1 MMASVLAIIQ
11 ALQEKIDCALVH
23 LTGRMINVVV
33 IFILKKMKVKV
44 INKSNHRLP
53 EYKHPG
59 DAGMDLKADISEPI
73 VLKPGEVQVIPT
85 GLYMAIPDGYEI
97 QVRSR
102 SGLAAK
108 ESIFCLNSPGT
119 IDSGYRNNVG
129 VILANFG
136 KNNFVVNPGDRIA
149 QAVLN
154 KFETIEWDEVTTL
167 DETERGEGGFGSTGR

>member
-1 MMASVLAIIQ
+1 
-11 ALQEKIDCALVH
+11 
-23 LTGRMINVVV
+23 MI
-33 IFILKKMKVKV
+33 VKV
-44 INKSNHRLP
+44 VNKSNHRLP
-53 EYKHPG
+53 EYQTAG
-59 DAGMDLKADISEPI
+59 AAGMDLKADISEPV

-85 GLYMAIPDGYEI
+85 GLYMAIPEGYEI

-108 ESIFCLNSPGT
+108 YGIFCLNSPGT
-119 IDSGYRNNVG
+119 LDADWRGNTG

-154 KFETIEWDEVTTL
+154 KIEKIEWEEVSEL
-167 DETERGEGGFGSTGR
+167 DTTERGEGGYGHTGVS

>member
-1 MMASVLAIIQ
+1 
-11 ALQEKIDCALVH
+11 
-23 LTGRMINVVV
+23 MI
-33 IFILKKMKVKV
+33 VKV
-44 INKSNHRLP
+44 VNKSNHRLP
-53 EYKHPG
+53 EYQTAG
-59 DAGMDLKADISEPI
+59 AAGMDLKADISEPV

-85 GLYMAIPDGYEI
+85 GLYMAIPEGYEI

-108 ESIFCLNSPGT
+108 YGIFFFFFSGT
-119 IDSGYRNNVG
+119 LDADWRGNTG

-154 KFETIEWDEVTTL
+154 KIEKIEWEEVSEL
-167 DETERGEGGFGSTGR
+167 DTTERGEGGFGHTGK

>member
-1 MMASVLAIIQ
+1 
-11 ALQEKIDCALVH
+11 
-23 LTGRMINVVV
+23 MI
-33 IFILKKMKVKV
+33 VKV
-44 INKSNHRLP
+44 VNKSNHRLP
-53 EYKHPG
+53 EYQTAG
-59 DAGMDLKADISEPI
+59 AAGMDLKADISKPI

-108 ESIFCLNSPGT
+108 YGIFCLNSPGT
-119 IDSGYRNNVG
+119 LDADWRGNTG

-154 KFETIEWDEVTTL
+154 KIEKIEWEEVSEL
-167 DETERGEGGFGSTGR
+167 DTTERGEGGFGHTGK

>member
-1 MMASVLAIIQ
+1 
-11 ALQEKIDCALVH
+11 
-23 LTGRMINVVV
+23 
-33 IFILKKMKVKV
+33 MKVKV
-44 INKSNHRLP
+44 VNKSNHRLP
-53 EYKHPG
+53 EYQTAG
-59 DAGMDLKADISEPI
+59 AAGMDLKADISEPI

-85 GLYMAIPDGYEI
+85 GLYMAIPEGYEI

-108 ESIFCLNSPGT
+108 NSIFCLNSPGT
-119 IDSGYRNNVG
+119 LDADWRGNTG

-154 KFETIEWDEVTTL
+154 KIEKIEWNEVAEL
-167 DETERGEGGFGSTGR
+167 DETERGEGGFGHTGK

>member
-1 MMASVLAIIQ
+1 
-11 ALQEKIDCALVH
+11 
-23 LTGRMINVVV
+23 MI
-33 IFILKKMKVKV
+33 VKV
-44 INKSNHRLP
+44 VNKSNHRLP
-53 EYKHPG
+53 EYQTAG
-59 DAGMDLKADISEPI
+59 AAGMDLKADISKPI

-108 ESIFCLNSPGT
+108 YGIFCLNSPGT
-119 IDSGYRNNVG
+119 LDADWRGNTG

-154 KFETIEWDEVTTL
+154 KIEKIEWVEVSEL
-167 DETERGEGGFGSTGR
+167 DTTERGEGGFGHTGK

>member
-1 MMASVLAIIQ
+1 
-11 ALQEKIDCALVH
+11 
-23 LTGRMINVVV
+23 MI
-33 IFILKKMKVKV
+33 VKV
-44 INKSNHRLP
+44 VNKSNHRLP
-53 EYKHPG
+53 EYQTAG
-59 DAGMDLKADISEPI
+59 AAGMDLKADISEPV

-85 GLYMAIPDGYEI
+85 GLYMAIPEGYEI

-108 ESIFCLNSPGT
+108 YGIFCLNSPGT
-119 IDSGYRNNVG
+119 LDADWRGNTG

-154 KFETIEWDEVTTL
+154 KIEKIEWNEVAEL
-167 DETERGEGGFGSTGR
+167 DETERGEGGFGHTGK

>member
-1 MMASVLAIIQ
+1 MII
-11 ALQEKIDCALVH
+11 K
-23 LTGRMINVVV
+23 VV
-33 IFILKKMKVKV
+33 
-44 INKSNHRLP
+44 NKSNHRLP
-53 EYKHPG
+53 EYQTAG
-59 DAGMDLKADISEPI
+59 AAGMDLKADISEPV

-85 GLYMAIPDGYEI
+85 GLYMAIPEGYEI

-108 ESIFCLNSPGT
+108 YGIFCLNSPGT
-119 IDSGYRNNVG
+119 LDADWRGNTG

-154 KFETIEWDEVTTL
+154 KIEKIEWEEVSEL
-167 DETERGEGGFGSTGR
+167 DTTERGEGGFGHTGK

>member
-1 MMASVLAIIQ
+1 M
-11 ALQEKIDCALVH
+11 E
-23 LTGRMINVVV
+23 
-33 IFILKKMKVKV
+33 VKV
-44 INKSNHRLP
+44 VNKSNHRLP
-53 EYKHPG
+53 EYQTAG
-59 DAGMDLKADISEPI
+59 AAGMDLKADISEPI

-85 GLYMAIPDGYEI
+85 GLYMAIPEGYEI

-108 ESIFCLNSPGT
+108 NSIFCLNSPGT
-119 IDSGYRNNVG
+119 LDADWRGNTG

-154 KFETIEWDEVTTL
+154 KIEKIEWEEVSEL
-167 DETERGEGGFGSTGR
+167 DTTERGEGGFGHTGK